1 MRGGRGVPGKGGVV
15 FATRQWLLRAGKGQ
29 AAGRFLSFRSCKR
42 EIERVRARE
51 TERERE
57 SEDSSLLRASSLKT
71 APSRH
76 LSSSL

>member
-1 MRGGRGVPGKGGVV
+1 MVV

-57 SEDSSLLRASSLKT
+57 RGLFPSTRQQPEDCAF
-71 APSRH
+71 
-76 LSSSL
+76 SSSKQQSVT

>member
-1 MRGGRGVPGKGGVV
+1 MVV